1 MTTPQN
7 TAMKTETICFGDCL
21 EHLKRWVRWNK
32 SLDALPPSKA
42 DLIYL
47 DPPWNSGRNYNILFG
62 SDQAS
67 DADAQTAQE
76 TAFTD
81 MWQWNDEAKRR
92 VQLITGEIYH
102 DDYADHPAYKSI
114 FALKTLLGETGM
126 LAYCAYMDDRLRLLH
141 AMLKETGSI
150 YLHCDPHASHY
161 LKIIMDN
168 IFGPENY
175 RNEITWKRQTNSG
188 AKARS
193 TRKFG
198 SMTDIIFFYAK
209 SEKAKIRKLYLPV
222 DDEYLKRVFRMKDD
236 KGNFKVEEIQE
247 ASQAKLEEY
256 EREGLL
262 YKSRTGKLGKKKYDW
277 QFPGILIGNLWTD
290 FMALGSNSKERTGYA
305 TQKPLKLLKR
315 IIEASTNEGDVV
327 LDPFGGCGTTM
338 VAARQLNRRF
348 VGIDISLYATE
359 TVDYN
364 RLINEAKMPEKE
376 IRVTGIPEDLA
387 SAKRLAKDDPFAFEI
402 FAVEACIPG
411 MVANKVQRK
420 DRGIDGKGWLLHPV
434 IEKGKKN
441 HLILAQVKA
450 GKPSLSQVRDFANV
464 IQNTA
469 GAVAGVFITLDKI
482 GREGDGT
489 EEMRRVAAQ
498 LGTFQH
504 EHSMDEFPRL
514 QFWHV
519 GQFFYKSKRQRLP
532 HLPEMADPYKE
543 EKVPI
548 RQTGFLTKM
557 RRYSHG

>member
-1 MTTPQN
+1 
-7 TAMKTETICFGDCL
+7 MKTETICFGDCL
-21 EHLKRWVRWNK
+21 EHLKRWVNWNK
-32 SLDALPPSKA
+32 SLTDLLPSKA

-62 SDQAS
+62 KAEAADDETQA
-67 DADAQTAQE
+67 AQE
-76 TAFTD
+76 TAFKD
-81 MWQWNDEAKRR
+81 MWQWDDRTAGVLVQRITNPKQNDWE
-92 VQLITGEIYH
+92 YH
-102 DDYADHPAYKSI
+102 DHAAKKSI
-114 FALKTLLGETGM
+114 FALKHLLGETGM
-126 LAYCAYMDDRLRLLH
+126 LAYCAYMADRLRLLH
-141 AMLKETGSI
+141 AILAPTGSL

-161 LKIIMDN
+161 LKIIMDD

-222 DDEYLKRVFRMKDD
+222 DDEYLKRVFRMKDE

-305 TQKPLKLLKR
+305 TQKPLKLLRR
-315 IIEASTNEGDVV
+315 IIEASTDEGDVV
-327 LDPFGGCGTTM
+327 LDPFCGCGTAV
-338 VAARQLNRRF
+338 VAARQLKRKF

-359 TVDYN
+359 TVAYN
-364 RLINEAKMPEKE
+364 RLKDEAKMKDEE
-376 IRVTGIPEDLA
+376 IRVDGFPMDER
-387 SAKRLAKDDPFAFEI
+387 SAKRLAKDDPFAFEM
-402 FAVEACIPG
+402 FAVEACMPG
-411 MVANKVQRK
+411 MVANKSQRR
-420 DRGIDGKGWLLHPV
+420 DRGIDGRGWLLHPV
-434 IEKGKKN
+434 IENGKKK

-450 GKPSLSQVRDFANV
+450 GKPTLSQVRDFANV
-464 IQNTA
+464 IQNTV
-469 GAVAGVFITLDKI
+469 GAVAGVFITVEKI

-504 EHSMDEFPRL
+504 PLSMEEFPRM
-514 QFWHV
+514 QFWHIK
-519 GQFFYKSKRQRLP
+519 QFYYYSKRQRLP
-532 HLPEMADPYKE
+532 DLPELADPNKE